1 MRNRWR
7 TAVLILLAGL
17 GVSLPGW
24 AAGDWIQ
31 WYDYEDEVSVG
42 TVLVMESEYWLVGT
56 NVVSMDPPEAGIVLF
71 RVQEDGTLLYPT
83 SYNWGGVLSA
93 ADAIVMPEGN
103 VLFAGRTNLY
113 GAVGSDMYMLQTD
126 SSGQTLSEWVFGDVF
141 DEFAVRIVLGSQG
154 DYFVVGNQTNPE
166 DFIADAEAPGYG
178 GLAHRCAPYVARV
191 QSSGNPVWK
200 ESFASEENVVVFDAA
215 PTSSGGCYVLS
226 TVYGY
231 PSADDSIRLDRIAD
245 AGTIMWTRRFDEGNS
260 KGYGLHRLDGGW
272 LLVAGARSAA
282 DGGPLRALLM
292 MLTAT
297 GQVVWSQT
305 FGGSEKITVLHDVIE
320 THDGHFV
327 AAGTQMTDYA
337 AYRDDVYLV
346 CVDADGEVQWEKT
359 VATGKHVM
367 VEALVEL
374 DDGSFLIAGSGSS
387 GDEPFKAMLMH
398 VDPPGE

>member
-71 RVQEDGTLLYPT
+71 RVQEDGALLYPT

-178 GLAHRCAPYVARV
+178 GLEHRCAPYVARV
-191 QSSGNPVWK
+191 EPGGSPVWK

-215 PTSSGGCYVLS
+215 PTTNGGCYVLS
-226 TVYGY
+226 TVYGF

-245 AGTIMWTRRFDEGNS
+245 TGTIMWTRRFDEGNS

-282 DGGPLRALLM
+282 DGGPLQALLM

-297 GQVVWSQT
+297 GQEDWSRT
-305 FGGSEKITVLHDVIE
+305 FGDSEKITVLHAVTG
-320 THDGHFV
+320 THDGCFV
-327 AAGTQMTDYA
+327 AAGTQMADYA
-337 AYRDDVYLV
+337 LYRDDIYLL

-367 VEALVEL
+367 VEALV
-374 DDGSFLIAGSGSS
+374 
-387 GDEPFKAMLMH
+387 
-398 VDPPGE
+398 